1 MKKRKINMGMVGGG
15 PGSFIGVVHYN
26 AAVLDGQIQLVC
38 GAFSSDPSKSR
49 ETGEKY
55 YLDPARTY
63 GSYQEMIDKEK
74 ALPEGERMDF
84 LCIVT
89 PNHLH
94 YEPAWLA
101 LKNGFH
107 VVSDKP
113 LTLNSDEARELV
125 RLTEETGLLFAVTH
139 PYVAYP
145 LVQEAKKLIRNGVL
159 GNIRKVISEYPQGWL
174 STPLE
179 KTDNKQADWRSDP
192 ARSGP
197 GGAIADIG
205 THALIMA
212 EFVTGLKVT
221 ELCADLTTFVADR
234 HLDDD
239 SNILLRF
246 ENGAKG
252 ILFATQIAA
261 GEENDSSIRV
271 YGDKGGIEWHQHD
284 PNKLFLKMLDEP
296 IKIIRA
302 GHPEYL
308 SEIARYNT
316 RLPFGHPEG
325 LIEAFANIYRNVAV
339 CLQHRLDGEKPP
351 ALSNDFPT
359 VYDGLRGMLFQE
371 TVVESSAKQQW
382 VKFHE

>member
-1 MKKRKINMGMVGGG
+1 MKKRKIKMGMVGGG
-15 PGSFIGVVHYN
+15 PGSFIGIVHYN
-26 AAVLDGQIQLVC
+26 GAVLDGQIELVC
-38 GAFSSDPSKSR
+38 GAFSSDPAKSR
-49 ETGEKY
+49 ETGERF
-55 YLDPARTY
+55 YLDPGRAY

-84 LCIVT
+84 VCIVT

-125 RLTEETGLLFAVTH
+125 RLTEETGLLFAITH

-145 LVQEAKKLIRNGVL
+145 LVQEAKKLIKDGVL

-174 STPLE
+174 TTPLE
-179 KTDNKQADWRSDP
+179 KTDHKQAGWRSDP

-197 GGAIADIG
+197 SGAIADIG
-205 THALIMA
+205 THALILA

-221 ELCADLTTFVADR
+221 DLCADLSTFVAGR
-234 HLDDD
+234 KLDDD
-239 SNILLRF
+239 GNILLKF
-246 ENGAKG
+246 DNGARG

-261 GEENDSSIRV
+261 GEENDNNIRV
-271 YGDKGGIEWHQHD
+271 YGEKGGIEWHQHD
-284 PNKLFLKMLDEP
+284 PNKLYLKMLDEP
-296 IKIIRA
+296 IQIIRA

-308 SEIARYNT
+308 SEIAQHNT

-339 CLQHRLDGEKPP
+339 CLQHRLEGKKPP

-371 TVVESSAKQQW
+371 AVVESSAKQQW

>member
-1 MKKRKINMGMVGGG
+1 MGMVGGG
-15 PGSFIGVVHYN
+15 PGSFIGSVHYS
-26 AAVLDGQIQLVC
+26 AAVLDSKIQLVC
-38 GAFSSDPSKSR
+38 GAFSSDPAKSKES
-49 ETGEKY
+49 GEQY
-55 YLDPARTY
+55 YLDPGRAY
-63 GSYQEMIDKEK
+63 GRYQEMIDKEK

-84 LCIVT
+84 VCIVT

-94 YEPAWLA
+94 YEPAWLS
-101 LKNGFH
+101 LKSGFH

-139 PYVAYP
+139 PYIAYP
-145 LVQEAKKLIRNGVL
+145 LVQEAKKLIKDGVL

-179 KTDNKQADWRSDP
+179 KTDHKQADWRSDP

-205 THALIMA
+205 THALVMA

-221 ELCADLTTFVADR
+221 ELCADLTTFVPDR
-234 HLDDD
+234 KLDDD
-239 SNILLRF
+239 SNILLKF
-246 ENGAKG
+246 DNGAKG

-271 YGDKGGIEWHQHD
+271 YGEKGGIEWHQHD
-284 PNKLFLKMLDEP
+284 PNKLFLKMLDQP
-296 IKIIRA
+296 IQIIRA
-302 GHPEYL
+302 GHDEYL
-308 SEIARYNT
+308 SEIAQHNT

-339 CLQHRLDGEKPP
+339 CLQHMLDGEKPP
-351 ALSNDFPT
+351 ALSNDYPT